1 MNLIPVKWKVA
12 AYEKIGEISSKY
24 LPEHILGR
32 LSQLGAAP
40 QYGNLVTLKD
50 IQRAF
55 ENSRVGETYY
65 MFALF
70 RDMILNDPHMQAEIG
85 KRIMSFIGQ
94 NETIEP
100 FDKSNQDDVIAAE
113 VIRDMITN
121 CDNWREGCLHLG
133 NGHVWP
139 IAGCEK
145 IFAPVTGSELYK
157 FKHPVN
163 YRLKKLSPIPYELFN
178 YKVSF
183 YNVNNIGG
191 TPQQVLAP
199 APTLTNS
206 GAIPLSTDSQF
217 PTALNLKGMP
227 TSDPNSLVWNPDDW
241 NADLRFY
248 NVLSNGL
255 IDWTMSAAYKPDPER
270 HVLHSANVATSS
282 MKPNYGGLLG
292 SLVFPWFL
300 SMQGRDWFSR
310 AMERYASP
318 FAVAYANTANKNI
331 FDLLTKAFNQ
341 ATKVNALIVPPQA
354 KIELKEVMVSGMAD
368 GYEKFIAML
377 NTEKT
382 KAILGMTLSTTAK
395 ATGLGSGVAD
405 LQGEVRSDWMIYDQR
420 SFADMEQKQI
430 FEQYLRING
439 YKGRVPKVYRNGLS
453 PVNQLT
459 KAKTLLTL
467 SQAGVFVDESAQ
479 DDLSKDFGT
488 KLKVVDISK
497 QATMTKPGEEK
508 NKQET

>member
-1 MNLIPVKWKVA
+1 
-12 AYEKIGEISSKY
+12 
-24 LPEHILGR
+24 
-32 LSQLGAAP
+32 
-40 QYGNLVTLKD
+40 
-50 IQRAF
+50 
-55 ENSRVGETYY
+55 
-65 MFALF
+65 
-70 RDMILNDPHMQAEIG
+70 
-85 KRIMSFIGQ
+85 
-94 NETIEP
+94 
-100 FDKSNQDDVIAAE
+100 
-113 VIRDMITN
+113 
-121 CDNWREGCLHLG
+121 
-133 NGHVWP
+133 
-139 IAGCEK
+139 
-145 IFAPVTGSELYK
+145 
-157 FKHPVN
+157 
-163 YRLKKLSPIPYELFN
+163 
-178 YKVSF
+178 
-183 YNVNNIGG
+183 
-191 TPQQVLAP
+191 
-199 APTLTNS
+199 
-206 GAIPLSTDSQF
+206 
-217 PTALNLKGMP
+217 MP
-227 TSDPNSLVWNPDDW
+227 TSDPNALVWNPDDW

-282 MKPNYGGLLG
+282 MKNNYGGLLG

-368 GYEKFIAML
+368 GYAKFIEML

-382 KAILGMTLSTTAK
+382 KAILGQTLSTTAK

-420 SFADMEQKQI
+420 AFADMEQKQI

-439 YKGRVPKVYRNGLS
+439 YKGRVPKIYRNGLT
-453 PVNQLT
+453 PANQLA

-497 QATMTKPGEEK
+497 MMLEKGNKDGKSDDTKSE
-508 NKQET
+508 